1 MHNGLTNYISGSF
14 TKKDGFYNLESLKRN
29 YVHEIYNEKLQ
40 SIERF
45 VEERFFWETYDI
57 KIKKP
62 TQGFKKRTNLY
73 TQPYKYQGH
82 FWQNIQI
89 DDAIIK
95 DLSRNKNLE
104 TQFQDGH

>member
-14 TKKDGFYNLESLKRN
+14 TKKDGFFNLESLKRN

-57 KIKKP
+57 EIKKP